1 VHKRK
6 GGEKMT
12 GIATMPREAKKYTEQ
27 VKIDSEVLHMARV
40 IAALD
45 GVMIAELISEA
56 LRPLM
61 LKRIQEERI
70 DVSKFKAKKGKGK

>member
-1 VHKRK
+1 VHKSK
-6 GGEKMT
+6 GGGKMT
-12 GIATMPREAKKYTEQ
+12 GVATMPREAKKYTEQ

-45 GVMIAELISEA
+45 GIMIAELISDS
-56 LRPLM
+56 LRPIF

-70 DVSKFKAKKGKGK
+70 DTAKFKAKKSNGK

>member
-1 VHKRK
+1 
-6 GGEKMT
+6 MT

-70 DVSKFKAKKGKGK
+70 DVSKFKAKKNKGK